1 MAKEELVH
9 TLKLG
14 DYQYIFEY
22 DTEEEFERRR
32 RDALKTHKEV
42 LQMELE
48 MQLATEKREFKLAHD
63 TLDRFANQRDNRP
76 LSFFELEAKFIESK
90 KKLDK
95 VGKSTYKA
103 WASTFNR
110 LKSFFKHKAIQEI
123 TIDDFEA
130 FRDTMIKEQG
140 LKNITINLQMRYVNS
155 FLDFAVGK
163 KLISENNAKSVES
176 LKEQKTV
183 KYNYSDTEIL
193 KIINNNDY
201 ETNVQL
207 AFKILAFTGMRVDE
221 LHHLEKSDI
230 LKEEDIYFFNIRE
243 GKNRNAVRKVPIHS
257 HILNAVQE
265 AKFPLF
271 EDKTSS
277 AMQKKILR
285 ELYKIIQKGETKTV
299 HTFRATFMQKALD
312 ISPEK
317 LLIVQ
322 EIVGHSK
329 DDSASLTIDR
339 YAKGF
344 HLKYKKEVVETVN
357 YVS

>member
-1 MAKEELVH
+1 M
-9 TLKLG
+9 
-14 DYQYIFEY
+14 
-22 DTEEEFERRR
+22 
-32 RDALKTHKEV
+32 
-42 LQMELE
+42 
-48 MQLATEKREFKLAHD
+48 
-63 TLDRFANQRDNRP
+63 
-76 LSFFELEAKFIESK
+76 
-90 KKLDK
+90 
-95 VGKSTYKA
+95 
-103 WASTFNR
+103 
-110 LKSFFKHKAIQEI
+110 
-123 TIDDFEA
+123 
-130 FRDTMIKEQG
+130 
-140 LKNITINLQMRYVNS
+140 
-155 FLDFAVGK
+155 
-163 KLISENNAKSVES
+163 
-176 LKEQKTV
+176 
-183 KYNYSDTEIL
+183 
-193 KIINNNDY
+193 
-201 ETNVQL
+201 
-207 AFKILAFTGMRVDE
+207 
-221 LHHLEKSDI
+221 
-230 LKEEDIYFFNIRE
+230 
-243 GKNRNAVRKVPIHS
+243 RKVPIHS